1 MLGSEIETE
10 YNGLP
15 VVYPQSIS
23 EWRNWLEQ
31 HHNSTKSVWVLLF
44 KKATGIPS
52 ITYNEALDE
61 ALCFGWIDS
70 KSNKRD
76 EQSFYQ
82 IFSPRNPK
90 SNWSRVNK
98 NKIALLEEQ
107 GKMAPKG
114 REMVELAKRTGT
126 WTALDLVED
135 LIIPPE
141 MNELLSQ
148 HPIAEQHY
156 QNFPRSVKRGILE
169 WIYSAKTQETK
180 LKRIQ
185 NTVELAEQNIR
196 ANQYDPK

>member
-1 MLGSEIETE
+1 MLGSELESE
-10 YNGLP
+10 YKGLP
-15 VVYPQSIS
+15 VVYPQSIV
-23 EWRNWLEQ
+23 EWRTWLEEN
-31 HHNSTKSVWVLLF
+31 HTSVKSVWVLMF
-44 KKATGIPS
+44 KKSTGIPS

-76 EQSFYQ
+76 DQSFYQ

-98 NKIALLEEQ
+98 NKIALLEKQ
-107 GKMAPKG
+107 GKMASKG

-126 WTALDLVED
+126 WTALDVVED
-135 LIIPPE
+135 LVIPEE
-141 MNELLSQ
+141 MEELLSQ
-148 HPIAEQHY
+148 FPIALSNY
-156 QNFPRSVKRGILE
+156 DAFPRSVKRGILE

-196 ANQYDPK
+196 ANQYNPK

>member
-1 MLGSEIETE
+1 MLDKEIESE
-10 YNGLP
+10 YKGLP
-15 VVYPQSIS
+15 VVYPQSIL
-23 EWRNWLEQ
+23 EWRNWLVEY
-31 HHNSTKSVWVLLF
+31 HNSVKSVWVLMY
-44 KKATGIPS
+44 KKSTGIPS

-76 EQSFYQ
+76 DQSFYQ

-98 NKIALLEEQ
+98 NKIAVLEEQ

-135 LIIPPE
+135 LVIPQE
-141 MNELLSQ
+141 MEVMLSQ
-148 HPIAEQHY
+148 FPNAQTYFET
-156 QNFPRSVKRGILE
+156 FPRSVKRGILE

-185 NTVELAEQNIR
+185 NTVELAENNIR
-196 ANQYDPK
+196 ANQYNPK

>member
-1 MLGSEIETE
+1 MESEYKGVT
-10 YNGLP
+10 
-15 VVYPQSIS
+15 VVYPQTTA
-23 EWRNWLEQ
+23 EWRLWLQE
-31 HHNSTKSVWVLLF
+31 HHQSAKSVWVMMF
-44 KKATGIPS
+44 KKATEIPS

-107 GKMAPKG
+107 GKMTDQG
-114 REMVELAKRTGT
+114 RYMVELAKRTGT

-135 LIIPPE
+135 LIIPQE
-141 MNELLSQ
+141 MKELLSQ

-169 WIYSAKTQETK
+169 WIYAAKTLETK

-185 NTVELAEQNIR
+185 NTIELAEQNIR
-196 ANQYDPK
+196 ANQYNPK

>member
-1 MLGSEIETE
+1 MLGNEIEAE
-10 YNGLP
+10 YKGLP

-23 EWRNWLEQ
+23 EWRNWLEEF
-31 HHNSTKSVWVLLF
+31 HNSAKSVWVLMF
-44 KKATGIPS
+44 KKSTGISS

-98 NKIALLEEQ
+98 NKIAVLEEQ

-135 LIIPPE
+135 LFIPQE
-141 MNELLSQ
+141 MQQLFSQ
-148 HPIAEQHY
+148 FPNAKSHY
-156 QNFPRSVKRGILE
+156 EAFPRSVKRGILE
-169 WIYSAKTQETK
+169 WIYSSKTDGTK
-180 LKRIQ
+180 MKRIRT
-185 NTVELAEQNIR
+185 TVELAEQNIR
-196 ANQYDPK
+196 ANQYTAK